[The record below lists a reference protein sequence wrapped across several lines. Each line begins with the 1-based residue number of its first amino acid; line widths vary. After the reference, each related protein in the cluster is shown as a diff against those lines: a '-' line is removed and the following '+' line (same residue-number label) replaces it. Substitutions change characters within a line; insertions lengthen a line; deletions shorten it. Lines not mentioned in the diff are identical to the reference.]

1 MIGIHVPNKNIRKWN
16 NDPTYLFIN
25 EVISSEDSAEM
36 IAKVDLIKSANAVA
50 ENEEPFNAKKE
61 IHRLNKEMDI
71 VLENQKKMLNVL
83 RKLVNE
89 PVDTPAL
96 DTVAVESLMDAED
109 NDTAQWKPQEFP
121 LSNVEQL
128 QTVED
133 ELADQL
139 KAISYVSNAKSIL
152 ILTNFQTLFS

>member
-1 MIGIHVPNKNIRKWN
+1 MIGIDVPNKILRKWN
-16 NDPTYLFIN
+16 NDLTYLYIN

-36 IAKVDLIKSANAVA
+36 IAKVDLIKTANAVA

-61 IHRLNKEMDI
+61 IHRLNKEMDM

-89 PVDTPAL
+89 PVDTAAFE
-96 DTVAVESLMDAED
+96 TVAVETLTDVED
-109 NDTAQWKPQEFP
+109 NGTAQWKPQEFP
-121 LSNVEQL
+121 LLNVEQL

-139 KAISYVSNAKSIL
+139 KAISYVTISTFSNQI
-152 ILTNFQTLFS
+152 